1 MTELEQLAPLVEWPA
16 TPSFALRAELPK
28 RRRGFLVPAL
38 VAAALVALG
47 VAFAVPDAR
56 SAVLR
61 FFHLG
66 GVTVE
71 RVDTLPRAE
80 RRALADALGVPVSR
94 SDAAAVLGE
103 PFREPRVRLYRSGT
117 VISALL
123 AGDVLLS
130 EIPGDTMLLKKLAG
144 SATSARWLSLGPAPA
159 VWISGGE
166 HVVIAPTLPPRYA
179 GNTLLWRDGAI
190 TFRLEGRGLT
200 LARARDLAR
209 RLLTAG

>member
-1 MTELEQLAPLVEWPA
+1 MAELEQLAPLVEWPA
-16 TPSFALRAELPK
+16 TPSFHIAAERPH
-28 RRRGFLVPAL
+28 RRGLLVPAL
-38 VAAALVALG
+38 VAAVLAALA

-56 SAVLR
+56 SAILR
-61 FFHLG
+61 FLHLG
-66 GVTVE
+66 GVTIE

-80 RRALADALGVPVSR
+80 RRALVDALGAPVSP

-103 PFREPRVRLYRSGT
+103 PFREPGVRLYRSGP
-117 VISALL
+117 VISTLL

-130 EIPGDTMLLKKLAG
+130 EVRSSEVMLKKLADG
-144 SATSARWLSLGPAPA
+144 STSAQWLSVGPAPT

-166 HVVIAPTLPPRYA
+166 HVFVAPRLPARYA
-179 GNTLLWRDGAI
+179 GNTLLWQDGTI

-200 LARARDLAR
+200 LARARELAR